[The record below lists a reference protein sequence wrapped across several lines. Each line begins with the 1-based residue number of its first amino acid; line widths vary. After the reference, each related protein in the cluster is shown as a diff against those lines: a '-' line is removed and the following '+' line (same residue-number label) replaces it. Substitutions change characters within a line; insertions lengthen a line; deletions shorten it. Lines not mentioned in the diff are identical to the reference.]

1 MRKPIRKYVQLVL
14 DTLPIMEPVY
24 EFGSYQVAEAP
35 QDADLRPLLTGR
47 DYVGCDMRVGPGVDK
62 VLNLHDID
70 LPDNSVGTVFLMD
83 TLEHVEYPHRA
94 VEEVHRILKPGGLLV
109 MSSVLD
115 FFIHETPND
124 FWRFTPDG
132 FRSLLKPFAQA
143 HVGWFGPDHF
153 PQSIVGVGFKD
164 GGEAENEKNKNL
176 IAEAYLERYNSWQK
190 KFTQYARNIE
200 VDLMRQA
207 LQELEE

>member
-1 MRKPIRKYVQLVL
+1 MRKPIRKYVELVL
-14 DTLPIMEPVY
+14 ATVPIPEPVY

-35 QDADLRPLLTGR
+35 QDADLRPLLAGYE
-47 DYVGCDMRVGPGVDK
+47 YVGCDMRAGPGVDK

-94 VEEVHRILKPGGLLV
+94 VEEVHRILKPGGLIV

-132 FRSLLKPFAQA
+132 FRSLLKPYATS
-143 HVGWFGPDHF
+143 HVGWFGPDYF
-153 PQSIVGVGFKD
+153 PHSIVGIGMKD
-164 GGEAENEKNKNL
+164 HGD
-176 IAEAYLERYNSWQK
+176 IPPDYLERYALWQK

-200 VDLMRQA
+200 LELMRQA
-207 LQELEE
+207 LKELGELP

>member
-62 VLNLHDID
+62 VLNLHNID
-70 LPDNSVGTVFLMD
+70 LADNSVGTVFLMD

-132 FRSLLKPFAQA
+132 FRSLLKPFAQS

-164 GGEAENEKNKNL
+164 NGSQENEKNQL
-176 IAEAYLERYNSWQK
+176 LLTGDYLERYSAWQK